1 MYFGFVSFY
10 ALYLGVYLVPAGVL
24 LSLYQMYQV
33 VYVYGLNKE
42 AIHNIYVPLF
52 ACYVGIW
59 ATLVIEKW
67 KRKASELSFRW
78 DTTNHRPLEVTRSEF
93 KGPELFDEVENQVH
107 KHFTTQE
114 RCSRAIFGSPLWLLS
129 LIVIVIVQVIRI
141 NFKHNVA
148 NQMEFPKNRLY
159 SVAGSCVQGAIIAV
173 LNIVYRRVAIFLTQW
188 EVRSSFLDWCGWSVF
203 GVPCSFSYLF
213 LLLLFSSSHVV
224 HAQNYQTESQFQDAL
239 IFKIF
244 IFQAIN
250 GNLALVHAAFVDK
263 DAVELWTL
271 LIVLMAGVQISNT
284 AKQLILPK
292 IKFCCRLRKKTEH
305 RSKALT
311 AVVPVAEGKDRSIEG
326 KEHREKK
333 QSKNKKSKKKKST
346 ETDNDKDGDSHQ
358 SANAVT
364 EVLRNC
370 AMNSQSSIGL
380 IGDYAEMVSQFTYIV
395 LWSAVF
401 PLAPLF
407 AVLVNYTQLRG
418 EMSLACDNMKRNDP
432 EKADNIGAWLPILE
446 TVSMAAVVSNTVLI
460 VHTFNSRLD
469 FEESFN
475 MTVFKTDLSYFWL
488 VAAIEHLVIVLK
500 LILSYWMDDVPAWVN
515 QLKKVED
522 ARSRRKM
529 E

>member
-1 MYFGFVSFY
+1 MC
-10 ALYLGVYLVPAGVL
+10 LV
-24 LSLYQMYQV
+24 
-33 VYVYGLNKE
+33 
-42 AIHNIYVPLF
+42 
-52 ACYVGIW
+52 C
-59 ATLVIEKW
+59 LV
-67 KRKASELSFRW
+67 
-78 DTTNHRPLEVTRSEF
+78 
-93 KGPELFDEVENQVH
+93 
-107 KHFTTQE
+107 
-114 RCSRAIFGSPLWLLS
+114 
-129 LIVIVIVQVIRI
+129 
-141 NFKHNVA
+141 
-148 NQMEFPKNRLY
+148 
-159 SVAGSCVQGAIIAV
+159 
-173 LNIVYRRVAIFLTQW
+173 
-188 EVRSSFLDWCGWSVF
+188 
-203 GVPCSFSYLF
+203 LF
-213 LLLLFSSSHVV
+213 LIYFCFSSSHV
-224 HAQNYQTESQFQDAL
+224 QNYQTESQFQDAL

-311 AVVPVAEGKDRSIEG
+311 AVVPVAERKDRSIEG
-326 KEHREKK
+326 KEHRENK
-333 QSKNKKSKKKKST
+333 QSKKKESKKKKST
-346 ETDNDKDGDSHQ
+346 ETNNDKDGDSHQ

-475 MTVFKTDLSYFWL
+475 HTVFKTDLSYFWL

>member
-1 MYFGFVSFY
+1 MFFFLFWPIYFCFS
-10 ALYLGVYLVPAGVL
+10 L
-24 LSLYQMYQV
+24 L
-33 VYVYGLNKE
+33 
-42 AIHNIYVPLF
+42 I
-52 ACYVGIW
+52 
-59 ATLVIEKW
+59 
-67 KRKASELSFRW
+67 
-78 DTTNHRPLEVTRSEF
+78 
-93 KGPELFDEVENQVH
+93 
-107 KHFTTQE
+107 
-114 RCSRAIFGSPLWLLS
+114 SR
-129 LIVIVIVQVIRI
+129 
-141 NFKHNVA
+141 
-148 NQMEFPKNRLY
+148 
-159 SVAGSCVQGAIIAV
+159 
-173 LNIVYRRVAIFLTQW
+173 
-188 EVRSSFLDWCGWSVF
+188 
-203 GVPCSFSYLF
+203 
-213 LLLLFSSSHVV
+213 VV

-239 IFKIF
+239 IFKTF

-333 QSKNKKSKKKKST
+333 QSKKKESKKKKST
-346 ETDNDKDGDSHQ
+346 ETNNDKDGDSHQ

-475 MTVFKTDLSYFWL
+475 NSNLFKTDLSYFWL